1 LSNNRRRWE
10 RAVALLCHQ
19 DESLKGICRKLE
31 RSRKTIKE
39 WGRAYLDQGL
49 DGLNLSRTRSVNEK
63 TRDAIATK
71 KERLSKLIHELPSLH
86 GINRASWSLK
96 TLSAAYEKVY
106 GTPISRS
113 MVSAYFIAMGYKFKK
128 ARKVLTSPDPEFRMK
143 LAKITKILSNLNP
156 REKFFSIDEFGPCAI
171 KIKGGRAF
179 VPGEVDRTIPQRQKS
194 KGSLICTAALELSSN
209 QVTHF
214 YSKTKNTNEMIRML
228 DVLLEKYTAED
239 RIFLSWDAASWHVS
253 KQLNVKVNQV
263 NDDAYRQKHKT
274 PLVQLTPLPVGSQF
288 LNVIESVFS
297 GMAKAVIHNSD
308 YQSVDE
314 CKQAIDRYFLERNEA
329 YAKNPKRA
337 GKKIWGNEKVEPV
350 FNEANNCK
358 DPRWR

>member
-1 LSNNRRRWE
+1 
-10 RAVALLCHQ
+10 
-19 DESLKGICRKLE
+19 
-31 RSRKTIKE
+31 
-39 WGRAYLDQGL
+39 
-49 DGLNLSRTRSVNEK
+49 
-63 TRDAIATK
+63 
-71 KERLSKLIHELPSLH
+71 
-86 GINRASWSLK
+86 LK

-171 KIKGGRAF
+171 KIKGGRAI
-179 VPGEVDRTIPQRQKS
+179 VPGDVDRTIPQRQKS

-214 YSKTKNTNEMIRML
+214 YSKTKNTHEMIRML

-263 NDDAYRQKHKT
+263 NDDAYS
-274 PLVQLTPLPVGSQF
+274 P
-288 LNVIESVFS
+288 
-297 GMAKAVIHNSD
+297 
-308 YQSVDE
+308 
-314 CKQAIDRYFLERNEA
+314 EA
-329 YAKNPKRA
+329 
-337 GKKIWGNEKVEPV
+337 
-350 FNEANNCK
+350 
-358 DPRWR
+358 